1 MDSSL
6 SGSSAMGFSKQ
17 GYWSELPCLLQ
28 GIFPTQGSN
37 LSLLSL
43 LHQQACSLS
52 LAPPGKP
59 LCNVCVYV
67 CVCVHIVCFSQ
78 EVNTHTHT
86 HTLRR
91 LTHTH
96 THTHTLV
103 TSGVNSFSDTLALT
117 MYPSSNSYILVSFSV
132 HVLQFPSTL
141 KIHTP
146 YPWDFRPR
154 HGLHILN
161 CFLDSPFAIPP

>member
-6 SGSSAMGFSKQ
+6 SGSSAMWFSKQ
-17 GYWSELPCLLQ
+17 GYWSGLPCLLQ

-43 LHQQACSLS
+43 LHQQACSLP

-67 CVCVHIVCFSQ
+67 CVCVCVHIVCFSQ
-78 EVNTHTHT
+78 EVN
-86 HTLRR
+86 
-91 LTHTH
+91 THTH

-141 KIHTP
+141 KIYIP